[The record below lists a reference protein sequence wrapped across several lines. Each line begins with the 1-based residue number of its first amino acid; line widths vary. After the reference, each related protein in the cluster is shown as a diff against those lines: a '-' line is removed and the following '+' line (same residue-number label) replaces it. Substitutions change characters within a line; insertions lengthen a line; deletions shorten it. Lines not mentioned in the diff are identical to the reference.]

1 MHAHLFLYVVET
13 LYMPMGCAIAF
24 YIVLY
29 APVYSVITVID
40 YIIVLYI
47 MLYALDGSVIVSQ

>member
-1 MHAHLFLYVVET
+1 MLIIRVFRWVRMPACFLYVVET

-29 APVYSVITVID
+29 ASV
-40 YIIVLYI
+40 
-47 MLYALDGSVIVSQ
+47 